1 MVSVIKPAVDVIKP
15 EKHPKQGLFEK
26 DEKYWGRVAAWKKR
40 EAARKEGKRIARPGQ
55 VMAGGGHR
63 LASKPTHTSFPSK
76 TGTLGK
82 TSAGIAIGN
91 KSLSEPQKGT
101 KDKP

>member
-1 MVSVIKPAVDVIKP
+1 MVGVIKPVVDVIKP

-55 VMAGGGHR
+55 VMIGGGHR
-63 LASKPTHTSFPSK
+63 LAAKPSK

-91 KSLSEPQKGT
+91 KSLTEPHKGT